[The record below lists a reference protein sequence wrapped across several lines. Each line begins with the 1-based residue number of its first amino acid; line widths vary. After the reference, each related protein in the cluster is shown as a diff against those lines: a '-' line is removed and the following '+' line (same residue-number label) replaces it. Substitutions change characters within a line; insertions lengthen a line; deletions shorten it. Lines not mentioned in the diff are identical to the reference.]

1 MRTRIKICG
10 LTRPEDVRDAVA
22 AGADAIGFVFYP
34 PSPRS
39 VSVEQAQA
47 LISLLPPF
55 VTSVGLF
62 VNEEPARVREVLD
75 AVPLGLLQFHG
86 DEDDAYGA
94 AFGRPWMKA
103 ARVRAGFDL
112 VNYAARFPR
121 ACAIL
126 ADAWVDGY
134 GGGGE
139 VFDWS
144 LLPSGFSK
152 PLVLAGGLTPAN
164 VAAAVER
171 VRPWA
176 VDVSSGVEIAKGIK
190 ACALMEAFVAGV
202 READGRKQSAV

>member
-10 LTRPEDVRDAVA
+10 LTRPEDVRDAVR

-34 PSPRS
+34 PSPRA
-39 VSVEQAQA
+39 VSFEQARELCA
-47 LISLLPPF
+47 LVPPF
-55 VTSVGLF
+55 VTTVGLF
-62 VNEEPARVREVLD
+62 VNEEPSRVREALA
-75 AVPLGLLQFHG
+75 AVPLSLLQFHG
-86 DEDDAYGA
+86 EEDEAYCSS
-94 AFGRPWMKA
+94 FGRAYIKA

-112 VNYAARFPR
+112 LDYASRYPSARGV
-121 ACAIL
+121 L

-144 LLPSGFSK
+144 LLPPDFPL

-164 VAAAVER
+164 VPAAIRR

-176 VDVSSGVEIAKGIK
+176 VDVSSGVEAAKGIK
-190 ACALMEAFVAGV
+190 ERALVEAFVAGV
-202 READGRKQSAV
+202 RDADG